1 MVRLT
6 VKRRSLSSE
15 ERFESVKYRMDL
27 LKKIQ
32 IEVLKK
38 EVTLWEEWRSLMK
51 EDKGRRRL

>member
-32 IEVLKK
+32 VEVLKK

-51 EDKGRRRL
+51 EDKGRRKL